1 MNTVAAESKTT
12 DFLKWVVAIV
22 LIAVGM
28 VGFYY
33 FSDQSL
39 LARVIGLL
47 ALSGVAIFLASTT
60 AKGKESLTFLSEAR
74 TEVRKVVWPTRQ
86 ETIQTTAIVLGMVLL
101 VAIFIWMLDSLL
113 FWIVSS
119 LTGRGG

>member
-1 MNTVAAESKTT
+1 MSTIAAESKTT

-22 LIAVGM
+22 LITVGM

-39 LARVIGLL
+39 LARVVGLL
-47 ALSGVAIFLASTT
+47 GLSGIAIFLASTT
-60 AKGKESLTFLSEAR
+60 AKGRESLVFLREAH

-101 VAIFIWMLDSLL
+101 VAIFIWMLDSAL

-119 LTGRGG
+119 LTGRGS

>member
-1 MNTVAAESKTT
+1 MSTVTAESKTT

-39 LARVIGLL
+39 LARVVGLL
-47 ALSGVAIFLASTT
+47 ALSGIAIFLASTT
-60 AKGKESLTFLSEAR
+60 AKGKESLEFLGEAH

-101 VAIFIWMLDSLL
+101 VAIFIWMLDSAL

-119 LTGRGG
+119 LTGRGS

>member
-1 MNTVAAESKTT
+1 MSTIAAKSKTT
-12 DFLKWVVAIV
+12 DFLKWVVAII
-22 LIAVGM
+22 LIVVGM

-47 ALSGVAIFLASTT
+47 SLSGVAIFIASTT
-60 AKGKESLTFLSEAR
+60 VKGQESLVFLHEAR

-86 ETIQTTAIVLGMVLL
+86 ETIQTTAIVLVMVLL
-101 VAIFIWMLDSLL
+101 VAIFIWMLDSVL
-113 FWIVSS
+113 FMIVSS
-119 LTGRGG
+119 LTGRGS

>member
-1 MNTVAAESKTT
+1 MSTVAAESKTT
-12 DFLKWVVAIV
+12 DLLKWVVTIV

-60 AKGKESLTFLSEAR
+60 AKGQQSLVFLREAH

-86 ETIQTTAIVLGMVLL
+86 ETIQTTAIVLAMVLL
-101 VAIFIWMLDSLL
+101 VAIFIWMLDSIL
-113 FWIVSS
+113 FWIVGW